1 MLEAADVTVVEPALR
16 RARVT
21 TGRAFP
27 SSRHPAVVGTESPR
41 PAPKRRYKF
50 YRPHRVHY
58 YLVLTGISLAV
69 LVCVLNTVAY
79 ASRRV
84 DLATIA
90 FFAILVT
97 ALVIFAAFFM
107 GFTMVVE
114 GNMRGRRLQFLLPHA
129 AVGLLSPLFYTL
141 NIAAAL
147 DSVGIGPVSRLS
159 VAVSY
164 ICLGLLMVQFL
175 MGKAV
180 VRPEPL
186 RLITPRGVHR
196 VVR

>member
-1 MLEAADVTVVEPALR
+1 MLKEVNVTVVESALR
-16 RARVT
+16 RPGVT
-21 TGRAFP
+21 TGRASP
-27 SSRHPAVVGTESPR
+27 STPHLDATGNESTR
-41 PAPKRRYKF
+41 RVQRRRYRF
-50 YRPHRVHY
+50 YRPHRIHY
-58 YLVLTGISLAV
+58 YLVLSGISLAV
-69 LVCVLNTVAY
+69 LVCALNTVAY

-84 DLATIA
+84 DLATAA
-90 FFAILVT
+90 FGAILVT
-97 ALVIFAAFFM
+97 AVVIFAAFFL

-114 GNMRGRRLQFLLPHA
+114 GNMRGRRLQYLLPHA
-129 AVGLLSPLFYTL
+129 AVGLLSPLLYTL

-147 DSVGIGPVSRLS
+147 DSVGTGPVSRLS

-164 ICLGLLMVQFL
+164 VCLGLLGVQFL

-186 RLITPRGVHR
+186 RLISERGVHK